1 MGFHQPD
8 KRLVE
13 KYGKPGSHF
22 KKYLKK
28 LKKIGVDY
36 QEYGSSLK
44 IDFPLI
50 SNTVSASRKNLRIK
64 Q

>member
-1 MGFHQPD
+1 MGFHKPD
-8 KRLVE
+8 KGLVE
-13 KYGKPGSHF
+13 KYGKPDSHF

-28 LKKIGVDY
+28 LKKIGVDW

-50 SNTVSASRKNLRIK
+50 SNTVSACRKSLRIK